1 MHAFGSQCKGDDHS
15 TFPLYIPFSAPFFF
29 LFLVFFVFFCFL
41 FFCGS
46 YGYLSNQLGL
56 NVLPE
61 VDESNRTQIHRRR

>member
-15 TFPLYIPFSAPFFF
+15 TFPLYIPFF
-29 LFLVFFVFFCFL
+29 LSLSRFFCFL

-46 YGYLSNQLGL
+46 YGYLGNQLGL